1 MVERTM
7 PIKLKPQPEEK
18 QVSQI
23 IAAARQDPQVF
34 GELYSLYAQPVFRYL
49 YSRMGNVPEAEDA
62 TAQTFLAALERF
74 SKYRH
79 DGYFAS
85 WLFSIARNKAMD
97 YFRQQ
102 RKQTSLDEAELIPAE
117 ANLLQQVIK
126 TERMA
131 ALSKLIG
138 TLPEDERELIR
149 LRYVAELSFAEI
161 GHLLLQKEDTVKKSL
176 YRLLARLKTQAD
188 KEHPMEDSHV

>member
-7 PIKLKPQPEEK
+7 SLSRKPQPEEK
-18 QVSQI
+18 RITQLV
-23 IAAARQDPQVF
+23 AAARQDPQAF
-34 GELYSLYAQPVFRYL
+34 GELYLLYAQPVFRYL
-49 YSRMGNVPEAEDA
+49 YSRMGSLPEAEDA

-74 SKYRH
+74 PHYHH

-85 WLFSIARNKAMD
+85 WLFSIARNKAVD
-97 YFRQQ
+97 YFRRQ
-102 RKQTSLDEAELIPAE
+102 RKQTSLDEAELTPSE

-138 TLPEDERELIR
+138 ALPEDERELIR

-161 GHLLLQKEDTVKKSL
+161 GHLFRQKEDTVKRSL
-176 YRLLARLKTQAD
+176 YRLLARLKSQLEA
-188 KEHPMEDSHV
+188 SHV